1 MRGSEG
7 GAQVLYV
14 SKPSRLTVCAT
25 YVSWLICVRWYFNRW
40 PSEILAYLR
49 RWGSP
54 KISSSDHSNHVRLKF
69 GRKWLA
75 FVVDMLC
82 MYVRLSPHMYE
93 HLCKLILLNLNMISI
108 LRYSNWY
115 SAMVILYSCLSFA
128 RISILT
134 LRKYCFPPHL
144 FYRACSKTRTENSH
158 PWMVA
163 LQMWCTNSYAAFV
176 FNYNAITVHTTQT
189 HEAVAYVLT

>member
-115 SAMVILYSCLSFA
+115 SAPSSCTLVWVLAASLYLPCASSASHYIC
-128 RISILT
+128 SIEL
-134 LRKYCFPPHL
+134 
-144 FYRACSKTRTENSH
+144 CSKTRTEKRT
-158 PWMVA
+158 
-163 LQMWCTNSYAAFV
+163 LTLLLYFI
-176 FNYNAITVHTTQT
+176 NYNAITMHIRHKHTKQ
-189 HEAVAYVLT
+189 